1 MHKILHRV
9 NTKDA
14 LLKAPKEFGVEVD
27 IRTRGNQLI
36 MHHDP
41 FHDGE
46 DFENWL
52 EVYQHGILILNVKE
66 EGLEERLIKI
76 MQLKGIKDYFFL
88 DQSFPFLVKWAKAGE
103 RRCAVRVSEFESIES
118 ALTLAG
124 KVDWVWLDY
133 FTHFPLTHK
142 DFQRLKEAGFKLCI
156 VSPELQGHDAE
167 YEIPL
172 LANLLKELNIAA
184 EAVCT
189 KCPDLWE
196 KWADNNE

>member
-14 LLKAPKEFGVEVD
+14 LLKAPKELGVEVD

-41 FHDGE
+41 FQDGE

-52 EVYQHGILILNVKE
+52 EAYQHGILILNVKE

-76 MQLKGIKDYFFL
+76 MQSKGIKDYFFL

-124 KVDWVWLDY
+124 KVDWVWLD
-133 FTHFPLTHK
+133 
-142 DFQRLKEAGFKLCI
+142 C
-156 VSPELQGHDAE
+156 
-167 YEIPL
+167 
-172 LANLLKELNIAA
+172 
-184 EAVCT
+184 
-189 KCPDLWE
+189 
-196 KWADNNE
+196 